1 MVVLFLIVQGTL
13 LFFPWGLYQFTFQS
27 AVYKFSF
34 YSTSSPTF
42 FISCL
47 LDNSHSNRC
56 EVLSLCGFYL
66 HFPDDYSCWALFPL
80 LTSCMNSLEN
90 CLFRSSAHFKIRGFF
105 VSLVFFV
112 CLFVFL
118 YWLFRA
124 TPMAYGGSQPKSWIS
139 AVNCQPTPQPQLRQ
153 IWASSVTYT
162 TGHGNA
168 TSLTHWSRP
177 GIEPT
182 SSWVLVRF
190 FNHWAQWERLVCFF
204 SCFTLLPNVAWI
216 LYVFGILIPFLMWFA
231 NILPFIRLPFHFVDG
246 FLCCAK
252 AYKFVL
258 VCFN

>member
-1 MVVLFLIVQGTL
+1 
-13 LFFPWGLYQFTFQS
+13 
-27 AVYKFSF
+27 
-34 YSTSSPTF
+34 
-42 FISCL
+42 
-47 LDNSHSNRC
+47 
-56 EVLSLCGFYL
+56 
-66 HFPDDYSCWALFPL
+66 
-80 LTSCMNSLEN
+80 MNSLEN

-139 AVNCQPTPQPQLRQ
+139 AVNCRPTPQPQLRQ

-168 TSLTHWSRP
+168 RSLTHWSRP

-258 VCFN
+258 MCFNWHQPHPPLSRSMVALKTNSSQSQWKLAGCQLQEGTERGLEFFLSSITRELPLFDLTDDSLEPLL